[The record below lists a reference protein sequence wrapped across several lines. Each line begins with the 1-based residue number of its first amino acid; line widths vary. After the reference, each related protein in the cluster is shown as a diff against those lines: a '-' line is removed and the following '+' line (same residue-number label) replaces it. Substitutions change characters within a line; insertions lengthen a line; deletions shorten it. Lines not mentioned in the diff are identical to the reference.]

1 MLIVSY
7 DISDD
12 KVRSRF
18 ARFLEKFG
26 ARLQYSIFEIKNS
39 PRILDNIR
47 AEIKNKFE
55 KQFTQEDSVMIFLL
69 SKQCKIERYGYAKN
83 DEKSFIII

>member
-12 KVRSRF
+12 KVRSKF
-18 ARFLEKFG
+18 AKFLEKFG

-39 PRILDNIR
+39 PRILNNIK
-47 AEIKNKFE
+47 AEIKNNFE
-55 KQFTQEDSVMIFLL
+55 KQFSQEDSVLIFML

-83 DEKSFIII
+83 DEKTLIII

>member
-12 KVRSRF
+12 KVRAKF

-26 ARLQYSIFEIKNS
+26 GRLQYSIFEIKNS
-39 PRILDNIR
+39 SRILDNIR

-55 KQFTQEDSVMIFLL
+55 KQFDESDSVMIFSL
-69 SKQCKIERYGYAKN
+69 SKQCKIERYGYAKH
-83 DEKSFIII
+83 DEKQFIIV

>member
-12 KVRSRF
+12 KLRSRF
-18 ARFLEKFG
+18 AKFLKKFG
-26 ARLQYSIFEIKNS
+26 ARLQYSIFEVKNS
-39 PRILDNIR
+39 PRILNNIR

-55 KQFTQEDSVMIFLL
+55 KQFGEEDSVMIFLL
-69 SKQCKIERYGYAKN
+69 SQQCKIERYGYAKHD
-83 DEKSFIII
+83 DEMLIIV

>member
-1 MLIVSY
+1 MLIISY

-12 KVRSRF
+12 RVRARF

-26 ARLQYSIFEIKNS
+26 TRLQYSIFEIKNS
-39 PRILDNIR
+39 PRILNSIR

-55 KQFTQEDSVMIFLL
+55 KQFGEEDSVMIFLL
-69 SKQCKIERYGYAKN
+69 SKQCKIERYGYAKH
-83 DEKSFIII
+83 DEETLIIV